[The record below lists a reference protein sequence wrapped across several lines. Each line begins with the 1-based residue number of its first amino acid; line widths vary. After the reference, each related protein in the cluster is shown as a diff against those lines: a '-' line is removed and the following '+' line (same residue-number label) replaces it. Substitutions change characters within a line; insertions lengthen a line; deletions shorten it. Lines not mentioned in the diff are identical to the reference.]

1 MVIYGRIYTYLR
13 GGFGMISL
21 NKCILFL
28 IGIFFSM
35 GIVQAKT
42 NVSYQVKDD
51 IILGDDVVVNIVIN
65 DIAGEK
71 IVGIGG
77 QIDID
82 SEYLQYVSFAS
93 LTRPFEMWFNEQNGK
108 MAGISFSHDGI
119 IEDGAILELV
129 LRPVK
134 EGTTTLG
141 FKNIE
146 LINNDAKK
154 IDTQIVD
161 KSINIGILKED
172 KIETV
177 EIIEEQEEVSEEIT
191 KKENVKDSI
200 MEVKRKKAVKFF
212 KNIKGLFKRDEENIK
227 INNSNVIGSFIKKLF
242 RR

>member
-1 MVIYGRIYTYLR
+1 
-13 GGFGMISL
+13 
-21 NKCILFL
+21 
-28 IGIFFSM
+28 M

-200 MEVKRKKAVKFF
+200 MEVKRKKAVKLF

>member
-1 MVIYGRIYTYLR
+1 
-13 GGFGMISL
+13 
-21 NKCILFL
+21 
-28 IGIFFSM
+28 M

-227 INNSNVIGSFIKKLF
+227 INNSSVIGSFIKKLF

>member
-1 MVIYGRIYTYLR
+1 M
-13 GGFGMISL
+13 
-21 NKCILFL
+21 
-28 IGIFFSM
+28 
-35 GIVQAKT
+35 
-42 NVSYQVKDD
+42 KDD

-93 LTRPFEMWFNEQNGK
+93 LTGPFEMWFNEQNGK

-200 MEVKRKKAVKFF
+200 MEVKRKKAVKLF

>member
-1 MVIYGRIYTYLR
+1 
-13 GGFGMISL
+13 
-21 NKCILFL
+21 
-28 IGIFFSM
+28 M

>member
-1 MVIYGRIYTYLR
+1 
-13 GGFGMISL
+13 
-21 NKCILFL
+21 
-28 IGIFFSM
+28 M

-177 EIIEEQEEVSEEIT
+177 EIIEEQEEVSEEIN

>member
-1 MVIYGRIYTYLR
+1 
-13 GGFGMISL
+13 
-21 NKCILFL
+21 
-28 IGIFFSM
+28 M

-212 KNIKGLFKRDEENIK
+212 KNIKGLFKRDEGNIK